1 VEKPVHWLM
10 EATPLNGA
18 SVPIVFLSNLAITD
32 ELHDLTIQLHKYFI
46 VEA

>member
-1 VEKPVHWLM
+1 MEKPVHWLM

-32 ELHDLTIQLHKYFI
+32 ELHDLTIQLQYFI